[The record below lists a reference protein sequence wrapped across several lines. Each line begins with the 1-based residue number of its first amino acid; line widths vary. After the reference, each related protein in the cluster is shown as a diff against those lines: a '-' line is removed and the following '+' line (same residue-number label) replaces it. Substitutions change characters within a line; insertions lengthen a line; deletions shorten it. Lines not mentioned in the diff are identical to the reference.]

1 MSENN
6 LISKIISMAKRQN
19 IGQAELAER
28 AGIRPE
34 TLSRAKKNANI
45 HLETLLDLARIVG
58 LRVTL
63 VPDHP
68 VAEQIQDGT
77 LFPS

>member
-1 MSENN
+1 MSTNN
-6 LISKIISMAKRQN
+6 LINRIISAGKKHNIDQN
-19 IGQAELAER
+19 ELAER

-34 TLSRAKKNANI
+34 TLSRAKKNPNI
-45 HLETLLDLARIVG
+45 HLDTLKDLARIVG

-63 VPDHP
+63 IPDSP
-68 VAEQIQDGT
+68 VVEQLHDGT

>member
-6 LISKIISMAKRQN
+6 LISKIISAGKRNN
-19 IGQAELAER
+19 IDQGELAQR

-34 TLSRAKKNANI
+34 TLSRAKKNPNI
-45 HLETLLDLARIVG
+45 HLDTLKDLARIVG

-68 VAEQIQDGT
+68 VARQLQDGT
-77 LFPS
+77 LFPR

>member
-6 LISKIISMAKRQN
+6 LINKIISAGKRNN
-19 IGQAELAER
+19 IDQGELAQR

-34 TLSRAKKNANI
+34 TISRAKKNPNI
-45 HLETLLDLARIVG
+45 HLDTLKDLARIVG
-58 LRVTL
+58 LRITL

-68 VAEQIQDGT
+68 VAQQIQDGT
-77 LFPS
+77 LFPR

>member
-1 MSENN
+1 MGKNN
-6 LISKIISMAKRQN
+6 LIEKIIAAGKRNHIDQ
-19 IGQAELAER
+19 GELAER

-34 TLSRAKKNANI
+34 TLSRAKKNPNI
-45 HLETLLDLARIVG
+45 HLNTLKDLAHIVG
-58 LRVTL
+58 LRLTL

-68 VAEQIQDGT
+68 VAAQIQEGT

>member
-6 LISKIISMAKRQN
+6 LIGKIISAGKRNN
-19 IGQAELAER
+19 IDQGELAQR

-34 TLSRAKKNANI
+34 TLSRAKKNPNI
-45 HLETLLDLARIVG
+45 HLDTLKDLARIVG

-68 VAEQIQDGT
+68 VAQQLQDGT
-77 LFPS
+77 LFPR

>member
-1 MSENN
+1 MARNN
-6 LISKIISMAKRQN
+6 LINKIIAAGKSNDIDQN
-19 IGQAELAER
+19 ELAHR

-34 TLSRAKKNANI
+34 TLSRAKKNPNI
-45 HLETLLDLARIVG
+45 HLDTLKDLAHIVG
-58 LRVTL
+58 LRVAL

-68 VAEQIQDGT
+68 VVDQIREGT